1 MRWQENTPAANVSQT
16 QHSSTSHTAP
26 TSKKGDETTDTA
38 YLSTQIIQKNDTPP
52 ATDNFS
58 APAWDIAKQS
68 GDQHNATTESFASK
82 SVDQWDVSTDL
93 DPSSA
98 FGESEWSA
106 SGASDWGASDWGNAE
121 AAPAKQLE
129 VIDKVDVKDG
139 LTSPPLPP
147 QKTASGS
154 NPKTSKGNLDSA
166 HISCASKSV
175 DQWDVSTDLD
185 PSSAFGESEWS
196 ASGASDWG
204 NAEAAPAKQPEVIDK
219 VDVKDGLTSPPLPPQ
234 KTASGSN
241 AKTIKSNLDSTHNT
255 AWDIDPGIDRHME
268 CGQGIHFTSW
278 VGLTPCGVLSY
289 TLYNT
294 LPLF

>member
-1 MRWQENTPAANVSQT
+1 MLCACSWRCLRWQENTPAANVSQT

-121 AAPAKQLE
+121 AAPAKQPE

-154 NPKTSKGNLDSA
+154 NP
-166 HISCASKSV
+166 
-175 DQWDVSTDLD
+175 
-185 PSSAFGESEWS
+185 
-196 ASGASDWG
+196 
-204 NAEAAPAKQPEVIDK
+204 
-219 VDVKDGLTSPPLPPQ
+219 
-234 KTASGSN
+234 
-241 AKTIKSNLDSTHNT
+241 KTIKSNLDSTHNT